1 MTGSPPPGGATYR
14 DAGVDIEAGD
24 ALVERIKPLA
34 RATARPGAMG
44 GLGGFGALFDL
55 RAAGFRYSKVMRH
68 WEGLTR
74 FADAD
79 ALANAHGGTA
89 RRVAS
94 APVSAALDTAA
105 E

>member
-55 RAAGFRYSKVMRH
+55 RAAGFRDPVLVSSTDGAK
-68 WEGLTR
+68 GCAPSTCGQATR
-74 FADAD
+74 SSRSA
-79 ALANAHGGTA
+79 A
-89 RRVAS
+89 RRYS
-94 APVSAALDTAA
+94 TR
-105 E
+105 